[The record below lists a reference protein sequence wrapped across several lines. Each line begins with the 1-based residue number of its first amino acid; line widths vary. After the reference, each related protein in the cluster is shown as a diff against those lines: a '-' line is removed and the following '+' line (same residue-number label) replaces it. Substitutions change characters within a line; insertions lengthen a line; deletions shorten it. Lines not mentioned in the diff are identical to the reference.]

1 MIDSKGRKWK
11 WKWNIHIMPWESKT
25 KHDSYKGFSTP
36 MKKWDVYYISCIYII
51 YDNMIQI
58 LILPHL
64 VLYLPK
70 GNYHPGSLPM
80 ISWGPLR
87 SQKFAVPKDVY
98 HPYVGSLWEDFPNT
112 TASMNCNKDCCFTGV
127 SLLGLFNAFSMTS
140 LGGFSSP
147 ALPFR
152 RTKVSSSGSQSSIIV
167 ATGF

>member
-1 MIDSKGRKWK
+1 MCRYIYIYILCLGSPRPSM
-11 WKWNIHIMPWESKT
+11 IHIKDSQLPW
-25 KHDSYKGFSTP
+25 
-36 MKKWDVYYISCIYII
+36 KKWDVYYISCIYII
-51 YDNMIQI
+51 HDNMIQI

-64 VLYLPK
+64 VLHLPK

-87 SQKFAVPKDVY
+87 SQKFALVPKDVY

-112 TASMNCNKDCCFTGV
+112 TASMNCNKDWE
-127 SLLGLFNAFSMTS
+127 LLGQGLFNASSMTS